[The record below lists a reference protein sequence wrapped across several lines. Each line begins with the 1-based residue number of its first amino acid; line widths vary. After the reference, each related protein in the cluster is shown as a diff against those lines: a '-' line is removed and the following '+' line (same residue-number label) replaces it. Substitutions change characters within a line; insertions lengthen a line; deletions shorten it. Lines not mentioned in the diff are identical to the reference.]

1 MINSAYTWLMAMLS
15 CSASF
20 TSSYEGERNEKI
32 PSRADTDDP
41 DPDIFVLGFQELD
54 LSAEAL
60 IYYAS
65 TAREDAW
72 CHAIFAALGEKAIK
86 YEKVRHFYVF
96 PYHPIDT
103 FYL

>member
-1 MINSAYTWLMAMLS
+1 MAMLS
-15 CSASF
+15 YSASL
-20 TSSYEGERNEKI
+20 TSSHKGEGNEKI
-32 PSRADTDDP
+32 PLRADTNDP

-72 CHAIFAALGEKAIK
+72 CLAIFAALGEKAIN
-86 YEKVRHFYVF
+86 YEKVRHVM
-96 PYHPIDT
+96 
-103 FYL
+103 